1 MDTNFNF
8 YIAGLI
14 CAGGVVV
21 MGILFILMVI
31 RARIFE

>member
-1 MDTNFNF
+1 MDTNSNY

-14 CAGGVVV
+14 CAGGVVI

-31 RARIFE
+31 KTRIFE